1 MPALLAG
8 STSSAIKSR
17 NLQAV
22 LLALLRHDSLSR
34 VRLSRLTGL
43 STTTITKLVAR
54 LLEQGLVVEDDRDVT
69 SNGHRGVG
77 RPQTALRLVPE
88 SRWVIGLHLDV
99 DHVRLAL
106 ADLRARPIFTRK
118 LALEPGAPAGASL
131 AAMAAAARALVAE
144 SGVDPAR
151 VIGLGAGVSGL
162 VDPASGVNRFAPNL
176 GWHDVPVAALLEQH
190 TGLPTVVDN
199 NVRAMALGEVMFG
212 PARDVNALA
221 FVYARIGVGAGFT
234 VGGQIYR
241 GSGAGAGEIGHMTL
255 VVDGGE
261 VCRCGNTGCLETIF
275 SEPALV
281 RLAAEEAAR
290 CPAGRLAQ
298 LLSEPDT
305 RPIEQ
310 VFAAARQGDR
320 AARSLLEDRARYVG
334 VALANL
340 VNIFNPE
347 RIVLGGLFLQGA
359 DLLLPPIEHTI
370 RARAFAHLGERVVV
384 QTASFGGQ
392 AGMVGA
398 AALALDAF
406 FYRQELKAQS

>member
-1 MPALLAG
+1 MPALLA
-8 STSSAIKSR
+8 SSAIKSR

-22 LLALLRHDSLSR
+22 LLALLRHDQISR

-43 STTTITKLVAR
+43 STTTITKLVGG
-54 LLEQGLVVEDDRDVT
+54 LLEQGLVAEDDRDAPA
-69 SNGHRGVG
+69 NGHRGVG

-88 SRWVIGLHLDV
+88 SRWVIGVHLDI
-99 DHVRLAL
+99 DQARLAL
-106 ADLRARPIFTRK
+106 ADLRARPVYTRR
-118 LALEPGAPAGASL
+118 LALKPGASAEASL
-131 AAMAAAARALVAE
+131 AAIAAAARALAAE
-144 SGVDPAR
+144 SGIDPAR
-151 VIGLGAGVSGL
+151 IIGLGAGVSGL

-176 GWHDVPVAALLEQH
+176 GWHDVPAAALLGQH
-190 TGLPTVVDN
+190 TGLPVVVDN

-241 GSGAGAGEIGHMTL
+241 GSGAGAGEIGHMTMI
-255 VVDGGE
+255 VDGGE

-281 RLAAEEAAR
+281 RLAYRQAEREPRGLLAR
-290 CPAGRLAQ
+290 LLA
-298 LLSEPDT
+298 EPGS

-310 VFAAARQGDR
+310 VFAAARQGD
-320 AARSLLEDRARYVG
+320 AAAQALLHDRARYVG
-334 VALANL
+334 AALANV

-347 RIVLGGLFLQGA
+347 RIVLGGLFVQGA
-359 DLLLPPIEHTI
+359 DLLLPTIEQTM

-406 FYRQELKAQS
+406 FYRHELPAPTQT

>member
-1 MPALLAG
+1 MSALLA
-8 STSSAIKSR
+8 SSAIKSR

-22 LLALLRHDSLSR
+22 LLALLRHDQISR

-43 STTTITKLVAR
+43 STTTITKLVGS
-54 LLEQGLVVEDDRDVT
+54 LLEQGLVAEDDRDAPA
-69 SNGHRGVG
+69 NGRRGVG
-77 RPQTALRLVPE
+77 RPQTALRLLPE
-88 SRWVIGLHLDV
+88 SRWVIGVHLDI
-99 DHVRLAL
+99 DQARLAL
-106 ADLRARPIFTRK
+106 ADLRARPVYTRR
-118 LALEPGAPAGASL
+118 LALKPGASAEASL
-131 AAMAAAARALVAE
+131 AAIAAAARALAAE
-144 SGVDPAR
+144 SGIDPAR
-151 VIGLGAGVSGL
+151 IIGLGAGVSGL

-176 GWHDVPVAALLEQH
+176 GWHDVPTAALLRQH
-190 TGLPTVVDN
+190 TGLPVVVDN

-212 PARDVNALA
+212 PARDVKTLA

-241 GSGAGAGEIGHMTL
+241 GSGAGAGEIGHMTMI
-255 VVDGGE
+255 VDGGE

-281 RLAAEEAAR
+281 RLAYQQAEREPGGLLAR
-290 CPAGRLAQ
+290 LLA
-298 LLSEPDT
+298 EPGS

-310 VFAAARQGDR
+310 VFAAARQGD
-320 AARSLLEDRARYVG
+320 AAALALLHDRARYVG
-334 VALANL
+334 AALANV

-347 RIVLGGLFLQGA
+347 RIVLGGLFVQGA
-359 DLLLPPIEHTI
+359 DLLLPPIEQTV

-406 FYRQELKAQS
+406 FYRHELSAPI